1 MAKTVETLTQNEL
14 EIIQEFMDAFG
25 ITAEEALA
33 SALAEGAISEQ
44 GDSLRFAPEGFK
56 ELKYYVVNNKSHYY
70 KINKQLKKEKKDEM
84 FAEDHFYYATSIAKT
99 DDGYDLDKCSTV
111 DLGEK
116 PKVIILSNYF
126 KAKRATFDGNGK
138 AEATNLETSLATS
151 LGNADQ
157 EKMLVLSGD
166 SKGKSAKYLRD
177 ALKKTYPTDIPEK
190 LKVKFRVITFGL
202 VEVNGEWQRFYMET
216 ASRFKDEDKTTF
228 HFDKAMEGIILK
240 TKYFS
245 HLEKTGEDDNDNAIT
260 QIIVDGK
267 MTDEEFTSLKDEIN
281 KARQDMLAYVSAQY
295 NSAKAGAS
303 TEKPNKQVEEAE
315 SDDSSDPFEDA

>member
-44 GDSLRFAPEGFK
+44 GESLRFAPEGFK

-70 KINKQLKKEKKDEM
+70 KINKALKKGNEM
-84 FAEDHFYYATSIAKT
+84 FEEDHFYYGTVIAKT
-99 DDGYDLDKCSTV
+99 DDGYDLEKCSTT

-116 PKVIILSNYF
+116 PRVIILANYF
-126 KAKRATFDGNGK
+126 KAKRAAFDGNQK
-138 AEATNLETSLATS
+138 AELTNLETSLAPS

-157 EKMLVLSGD
+157 EKMLVLSGED
-166 SKGKSAKYLRD
+166 KGKSAKYLRD
-177 ALKKTYPTDIPEK
+177 ALKKVYPKDIPDK
-190 LKVKFRVITFGL
+190 LKIKFRVITFGL

-260 QIIVDGK
+260 QIIVDDK
-267 MTDEEFTSLKDEIN
+267 MTDAEFASLKDEIN
-281 KARQDMLAYVSAQY
+281 KARQDMLAYVSGQY
-295 NSAKAGAS
+295 NSAKADAS
-303 TEKPNKQVEEAE
+303 TEKSKKADAE
-315 SDDSSDPFEDA
+315 DDSDDSEDPFKD

>member
-44 GDSLRFAPEGFK
+44 GESLRFAPEGFK

-70 KINKQLKKEKKDEM
+70 KINKALKKGNEM
-84 FAEDHFYYATSIAKT
+84 FEEDHFYYDTVITKT
-99 DDGYDLDKCSTV
+99 DDGYDLEKCSTT

-138 AEATNLETSLATS
+138 AESTNLETSLAIS

-166 SKGKSAKYLRD
+166 DKGKSAKYLRD
-177 ALKKTYPTDIPEK
+177 ALKKVYPKDIPEK
-190 LKVKFRVITFGL
+190 LKIKFRVITFGL
-202 VEVNGEWQRFYMET
+202 IEVNGEWKRFYMET

-245 HLEKTGEDDNDNAIT
+245 YLEKTGEDDNANPIT
-260 QIIVDGK
+260 QIMVEGK
-267 MTDEEFTSLKDEIN
+267 MTDAEFASLKDEIN
-281 KARQDMLAYVSAQY
+281 KARQDMLHFVDGQY

-303 TEKPNKQVEEAE
+303 TEKSKKADVE
-315 SDDSSDPFEDA
+315 DDSDEDSDPFAN